1 VIIISITLFMTGCCM
16 EEFPKV
22 WNDCPDKNKPKI
34 IINGDNPLTLTVG
47 TSYNELGATVL
58 IKKMERLK

>member
-1 VIIISITLFMTGCCM
+1 M